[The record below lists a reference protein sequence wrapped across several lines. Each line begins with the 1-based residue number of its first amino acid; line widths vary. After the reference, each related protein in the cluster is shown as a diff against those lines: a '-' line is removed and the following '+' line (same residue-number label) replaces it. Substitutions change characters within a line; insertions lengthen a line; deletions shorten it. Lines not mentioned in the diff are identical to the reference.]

1 MQGALC
7 YAGKTVMD
15 MIVVSWMYHF
25 HICYF
30 SYTREKYSNAFTPHI
45 VAFFFF
51 FLSSVRH

>member
-51 FLSSVRH
+51 LSSVRH